1 MSDESPVEEPVEDV
15 PTDEPTADAPDEVL
29 TPDETVVEEPE
40 EVRDPL
46 EVALERAEFAEKE
59 IAYKDAEIQNV
70 RKRMMAEKAE
80 AIQYG
85 GMGMARRMLTILGDV
100 DRAMT
105 GIEDDDQSPV
115 AQGLRLM
122 RNKMWHELQADGV
135 ASVEAKGAAFDPSKM
150 EAIATIPASD
160 EHPNG
165 TVVDVLEQGYT
176 YKSKILVVARVVVAS
191 E

>member
-1 MSDESPVEEPVEDV
+1 MSDESHPEEPVEESPVEEDAAVEQAEDQ
-15 PTDEPTADAPDEVL
+15 PS
-29 TPDETVVEEPE
+29 DETVPEEPE
-40 EVRDPL
+40 EERDPL

-59 IAYKDAEIQNV
+59 IAYKEAEIQNV
-70 RKRMMAEKAE
+70 RKRLMAEKAE

-105 GIEDDDQSPV
+105 GIDDDDQSAV
-115 AQGLRLM
+115 AQGLRLL

-135 ASVEAKGAAFDPSKM
+135 AAVEAKGEAFDPSKM
-150 EAIATIPASD
+150 EAIATIPAS
-160 EHPNG
+160 ENHPSG

-176 YKSKILVVARVVVAS
+176 YKSKVVVVARVVVAS